1 MVEFGTIFAKQTR
14 NILSSKTAQNNINN
28 QPQRF
33 MNILF
38 LHGMGGSG
46 GSYIPRCLDKK
57 LSKMHFI
64 TKDGE
69 PCDLKV
75 IRKTYNYDPDIAT
88 EQISKLVE
96 TNHPVL
102 VIGES
107 MGAIHAL
114 GIRGIPHIYLSPA
127 LNYDRGVDLFLP
139 LAELGSKFGLIYRK
153 RRGAR
158 RQEIVGDP
166 KLLAKFKPMLDGYKQ
181 AILDNPRDPSYAYFG
196 KNDPFKVRGIVCIE
210 EYKRLYGDS
219 GDNYEEFDGG
229 HVLDVSR
236 NDSNTY

>member
-1 MVEFGTIFAKQTR
+1 
-14 NILSSKTAQNNINN
+14 
-28 QPQRF
+28 

-96 TNHPVL
+96 TKHPVL

-139 LAELGSKFGLIYRK
+139 LAELGSKFGLIYQKQRST
-153 RRGAR
+153 R
-158 RQEIVGDP
+158 RQKIVGDP
-166 KLLAKFKPMLDGYKQ
+166 RLLAKFKPMLEGYKQ

-196 KNDPFKVRGIVCIE
+196 KNDPFKVKGIVSVE

-219 GDNYEEFDGG
+219 GDNYEEFEGG

-236 NDSNTY
+236 LDDTLVPKIVEMLGLEVA

>member
-1 MVEFGTIFAKQTR
+1 
-14 NILSSKTAQNNINN
+14 
-28 QPQRF
+28 

-46 GSYIPRCLDKK
+46 NSYIPRCLKKK
-57 LSKMHFI
+57 LANMHF
-64 TKDGE
+64 TKNGE
-69 PCDLKV
+69 PQELNV
-75 IRKTYNYDPDIAT
+75 ICRTYKYDPDAAT
-88 EQISKLVE
+88 KQITKLVE
-96 TNHPVL
+96 TFNPVL

-127 LNYDRGVDLFLP
+127 LNYDKGVDFFLP
-139 LAELGSKFGLIYRK
+139 LVELGSKFGFTYRK
-153 RRGAR
+153 QRGKR

-166 KLLAKFKPMLDGYKQ
+166 GLLSKFKPMLESYKQ

-196 KNDPFKVRGIVCIE
+196 TNDPFKVGDIVRIE

-236 NDSNTY
+236 LDDTLVPKIVEMLGLEVA